1 MVKSG
6 RDKGNMAEDV
16 NVIYQRKEET
26 QRKIN
31 KRGLQGTKMNQKKK
45 KHSKRITLT
54 HVHKQKDNIQLTL
67 GEMMTK
73 DQGKLLHIKRMNKM
87 EE

>member
-31 KRGLQGTKMNQKKK
+31 KRGLQSKKMNKNKKK
-45 KHSKRITLT
+45 FNKQITLT
-54 HVHKQKDNIQLTL
+54 CAHKQKDN
-67 GEMMTK
+67 
-73 DQGKLLHIKRMNKM
+73 R
-87 EE
+87 